1 MKVSV
6 IIVNYNTKDLI
17 QLCLTSVIKWT
28 INIDYEIIVIDNA
41 SKDDSVNYIQ
51 NNFPTVKLIKSPIN
65 LGFGKANNL
74 ASSFARGKY
83 LFFLNS
89 DCILLDNIIL
99 NFFNYIGINSL
110 LNIGAIGATLID
122 QNNIIVKSYFKFPGL
137 FYQFNI
143 LISIYIRKIFKID
156 YKLSA
161 NSNYKIHNYNN
172 EVDFISGANLFMP
185 KHVFNLLNGFD
196 ERFFM
201 YFEETDLQLRMS
213 HLGFKRIILTKNQII
228 HLEGSSF
235 SKNNSLNK
243 LILYRD
249 SMFKYYKKHY
259 NIFLYIFFYI
269 ITTPLLSFPVFQNK
283 YILEE
288 RLRYFKVL
296 LRKQK

>member
-1 MKVSV
+1 
-6 IIVNYNTKDLI
+6 
-17 QLCLTSVIKWT
+17 
-28 INIDYEIIVIDNA
+28 
-41 SKDDSVNYIQ
+41 
-51 NNFPTVKLIKSPIN
+51 
-65 LGFGKANNL
+65 
-74 ASSFARGKY
+74 
-83 LFFLNS
+83 
-89 DCILLDNIIL
+89 
-99 NFFNYIGINSL
+99 
-110 LNIGAIGATLID
+110 
-122 QNNIIVKSYFKFPGL
+122 
-137 FYQFNI
+137 
-143 LISIYIRKIFKID
+143 
-156 YKLSA
+156 
-161 NSNYKIHNYNN
+161 
-172 EVDFISGANLFMP
+172 
-185 KHVFNLLNGFD
+185 
-196 ERFFM
+196 
-201 YFEETDLQLRMS
+201 MS